1 AEAEESLEGR
11 DLDHLDAV
19 VKQEAKERMVAGR
32 DLDHLED
39 IALVHADEISE
50 GTLVRDVDG
59 VLAFEGSKNKDDN
72 LFASIE
78 TDSLNGNRDEESTEA
93 EKMIDKELESDDDR

>member
-1 AEAEESLEGR
+1 
-11 DLDHLDAV
+11 
-19 VKQEAKERMVAGR
+19 
-32 DLDHLED
+32 
-39 IALVHADEISE
+39 ADEISE

-78 TDSLNGNRDEESTEA
+78 TDSLNGKREEKSSES
-93 EKMIDKELESDDDR
+93 EEMIYKGLNSDDVRSIGSGSKPNPDPELERDPEPEPNPVPDPEPDPEQEETADADS